1 MLNHILPGPSHQIIQ
16 AFLKTLAAYSIKDSG
31 AAARPHEADS
41 EGPCFQNNG
50 FCNKRRATEGRNQF
64 RMKSY
69 YFLVKRA
76 RAPVASSPSG
86 NAGLV
91 GRILEVLDDQS
102 VRWHHGSIA
111 PCSSST
117 SSCLS
122 DQSTGMDGAPTNC
135 ALRSVMPIPFP
146 MSHPTASPPCTP

>member
-1 MLNHILPGPSHQIIQ
+1 MSCRRGEASSHVTSGRCTISCPVPVTKSFRPFSKHSPPV
-16 AFLKTLAAYSIKDSG
+16 ASRTASG
-31 AAARPHEADS
+31 AATRPHEADS

-50 FCNKRRATEGRNQF
+50 FCNKRRAAEGRNQF
-64 RMKSY
+64 RMKSFY
-69 YFLVKRA
+69 LLVKRA

-86 NAGLV
+86 NASLV

-122 DQSTGMDGAPTNC
+122 DQSTGMDGAPTTIIVHC
-135 ALRSVMPIPFP
+135 AP
-146 MSHPTASPPCTP
+146 